1 MFYLRGLQDQGILRV
16 GLLSLKA
23 CLKHEVFTP
32 SLRALL
38 PWASTAAQGTLF
50 EVLAPVAVL
59 WRRAVLL
66 SKLKLK
72 LQSNVRA
79 TMCSCPPSPACL
91 LPS

>member
-1 MFYLRGLQDQGILRV
+1 MIYLRGLQDQGILRV

-66 SKLKLK
+66 S
-72 LQSNVRA
+72 NVRA
-79 TMCSCPPSPACL
+79 SLGLWSAVAIMMAWG
-91 LPS
+91 